1 MDDKLKILHII
12 TGLDRGGAETVLAR
26 LILHMDF
33 KRFTSVVVSLG
44 DEGAYGADL
53 SVAGVPLYTL
63 GKKRGRLSV
72 GALLRLRGIL
82 REEKPRLVQCWLY
95 RADFAGLLVRPC
107 SQGVPLVWNLRG
119 SSKGVAEYSRQ
130 VGGTQRILAAFSG
143 LPAAVIVNSEA
154 GRIFHESIG
163 FRPRRWEEIPNG
175 FDTLSFRPNPE
186 RRALWRQRLGIA
198 DASPLIGMVARV
210 EKMKDHATFLAAALR
225 IKTARPD
232 AHFLLIGQGTDKL
245 AIPPG
250 LAGSLHALGERKDV
264 EQILPALDLLLL
276 SSAFGEG
283 FPNSVGEAMAC
294 GVPAVATSV
303 GDAAMLIAGTGS
315 AVPPRDP
322 GALASAALSILGRN
336 AASRAQL
343 GEAARKRIVDHFGLK
358 AMVERYERVYGAIA
372 EGPASRAR
380 RIIRS

>member
-1 MDDKLKILHII
+1 MDKLKILHII

-33 KRFTSVVVSLG
+33 KRFSSVVVSLG

-63 GKKRGRLSV
+63 GMKRGRIFP
-72 GALLRLRGIL
+72 GALLRLPGIL
-82 REEKPRLVQCWLY
+82 REEKPRLVQTWLY
-95 RADFAGLLVRPC
+95 RADLAGLLIRPC
-107 SQGVPLVWNLRG
+107 SQGIPLVWNLRG
-119 SSKGVAEYSRQ
+119 SSKGVAEYSRN
-130 VGGTQRILAAFSG
+130 VSRTQRILAAFSG

-175 FDTLSFRPNPE
+175 FDTLSFRPDPE

-198 DASPLIGMVARV
+198 DAAPLIGMVARV
-210 EKMKDHATFLAAALR
+210 EKMKDHATFLAAAIR

-232 AHFLLIGQGTDKL
+232 AHFLLIGQGTDRL
-245 AIPPG
+245 AVPPDLVG
-250 LAGSLHALGERKDV
+250 NLHALGERKDV
-264 EQILPALDLLLL
+264 EHILPALDLLLL

-294 GVPAVATSV
+294 GVPVVATSV
-303 GDAAMLIAGTGS
+303 GDAAALIAGTG
-315 AVPPRDP
+315 AVVPPRDP
-322 GALASAALSILGRN
+322 GLLASAALSILGRDKN
-336 AASRAQL
+336 SRAQL
-343 GEAARKRIVDHFGLK
+343 GEAARKRILDRFGLK

-372 EGPASRAR
+372 EGPAARAR
-380 RIIRS
+380 RIIQN